1 MIIFLRHAQAENNA
15 KRILAGRTEG
25 VHLTKTG
32 IEQAEQ
38 IAKYLKPLDISAIY
52 SSPIERASHTAE
64 IVAKNNS
71 LDHNLDDRLTE
82 IEMGKFTRMNYDDM
96 FAKYGNI
103 FLKFYENDPVIA
115 EHEVETFPDVQKRVL
130 DMVDHVLK
138 KHNNENVILVTH
150 MDPIKSMLAKV
161 MNLLPE
167 TLFELIIANAS
178 LTIIKEQDKKFSLS
192 AINAMNIDR
201 YYQTWYPKSSINFKL
216 YRSATQSNDN
226 EQNISIINH
235 HCDFMHNPNN

>member
-38 IAKYLKPLDISAIY
+38 IIKYLKPLDISAIY

-64 IVAKNNS
+64 IVAKNCS
-71 LDHNLDDRLTE
+71 LEVVLDERLTE
-82 IEMGKFTRMNYDDM
+82 IDMGKFTRMNYDDM

-138 KHNNENVILVTH
+138 KHKNENVILVTH
-150 MDPIKSMLAKV
+150 MDPIKSMLSTV
-161 MNLLPE
+161 MDLKPKA
-167 TLFELIIANAS
+167 LFELIIANAS

-192 AINAMNIDR
+192 AINAMDVDR
-201 YYQTWYPKSSINFKL
+201 YYQTW
-216 YRSATQSNDN
+216 
-226 EQNISIINH
+226 
-235 HCDFMHNPNN
+235 

>member
-64 IVAKNNS
+64 IVAKNRS
-71 LDHNLDDRLTE
+71 LEVVLDERLTE
-82 IEMGKFTRMNYDDM
+82 IDMGKFTLMNYDDM

-138 KHNNENVILVTH
+138 KHKNENVILVTH
-150 MDPIKSMLAKV
+150 MDPIKSMLSTV
-161 MNLLPE
+161 MDLKPKA
-167 TLFELIIANAS
+167 LFELIIANAS

-201 YYQTWYPKSSINFKL
+201 YYQTW
-216 YRSATQSNDN
+216 
-226 EQNISIINH
+226 
-235 HCDFMHNPNN
+235 

>member
-38 IAKYLKPLDISAIY
+38 IIKYLKPLDISAIY

-71 LDHNLDDRLTE
+71 LDYELDDRLTE
-82 IEMGKFTRMNYDDM
+82 IEMGKFTLMNYDDM

-115 EHEVETFPDVQKRVL
+115 EQEVETFLHVQERIL
-130 DMVDHVLK
+130 DIVNHIVE
-138 KHNNENVILVTH
+138 KHKNENVILVTH
-150 MDPIKSMLAKV
+150 MDPIKSMLSTV
-161 MNLLPE
+161 MDLKPKA
-167 TLFELIIANAS
+167 LFELIIANAS

-192 AINAMNIDR
+192 AINAMDVDR
-201 YYQTWYPKSSINFKL
+201 YYQTW
-216 YRSATQSNDN
+216 
-226 EQNISIINH
+226 
-235 HCDFMHNPNN
+235 

>member
-64 IVAKNNS
+64 IVANNS
-71 LDHNLDDRLTE
+71 LDHNLDDRRTE
-82 IEMGKFTRMNYDDM
+82 IDMGKFTRMKYDDM

-138 KHNNENVILVTH
+138 KHKNENVILVTH

-192 AINAMNIDR
+192 AINAMSIDR
-201 YYQTWYPKSSINFKL
+201 YYQTW
-216 YRSATQSNDN
+216 
-226 EQNISIINH
+226 
-235 HCDFMHNPNN
+235 

>member
-1 MIIFLRHAQAENNA
+1 MIIFLRHAQAENNT
-15 KRILAGRTEG
+15 KRILAGRSEG
-25 VHLTKTG
+25 VSLTSTG
-32 IEQAEQ
+32 IEQAEK

-71 LDHNLDDRLTE
+71 LDYELDDRITE

-115 EHEVETFPDVQKRVL
+115 EHDVETFPEVKGRVL
-130 DMVDHVLK
+130 DMVTYVVK
-138 KHNNENVILVTH
+138 KHKNENVILVTH
-150 MDPIKSMLAKV
+150 MDPIKSMLSVV
-161 MNLLPE
+161 MDLKPK

-178 LTIIKEQDKKFSLS
+178 LTVIREQENKFSLS
-192 AINAMNIDR
+192 AINAMDIDR
-201 YYQTWYPKSSINFKL
+201 YYQT
-216 YRSATQSNDN
+216 
-226 EQNISIINH
+226 
-235 HCDFMHNPNN
+235 